1 MYSSSLM
8 RYQALEITTIIIM
21 IKMNQEQ
28 NEVITE
34 PNPPLHN
41 APVLIKGNKV
51 VATLFLDKLP
61 DLGPSYITNV
71 SWTILNTSIHG
82 WPSEWRW
89 EIHIC
94 VTSSLTVT
102 RNPGDIQTPVHTMS
116 VCVCY
121 VCICVM
127 CVLCVLCVGVY
138 VCLCVCVLFVVCV
151 WLLT

>member
-71 SWTILNTSIHG
+71 S
-82 WPSEWRW
+82 
-89 EIHIC
+89 
-94 VTSSLTVT
+94 
-102 RNPGDIQTPVHTMS
+102 
-116 VCVCY
+116 
-121 VCICVM
+121 
-127 CVLCVLCVGVY
+127 
-138 VCLCVCVLFVVCV
+138 
-151 WLLT
+151 